1 MNKKPLINRKMS
13 KIDAEIID
21 ECLEQG
27 ITDLTP
33 FINQIKNNKMK
44 EKTDQLNHNTQG
56 LLKRYI
62 EGIETYEDQKK
73 EISSSIKEIFD
84 EAKAA
89 GFDVKT
95 MRKIISMRKLD
106 QAKLDEQEFL
116 LETYKEALGM
126 TQPDLFINQPEQ
138 DNE

>member
-1 MNKKPLINRKMS
+1 MVDI
-13 KIDAEIID
+13 
-21 ECLEQG
+21 
-27 ITDLTP
+27 
-33 FINQIKNNKMK
+33 
-44 EKTDQLNHNTQG
+44 NHNTQG

-84 EAKAA
+84 EAKSA

-95 MRKIISMRKLD
+95 MKKIISMRKLD
-106 QAKLDEQEFL
+106 QAKLDEQEYL